1 MAATP
6 PTETCE
12 NLSSVIT
19 LAVSRYMFSDTTST
33 HVHKSRGGA
42 GCEGGGA
49 ASGEPASP
57 AGSEKSCESCNEETA
72 RAAAAADAL
81 KKEQESQEH
90 AFLDL
95 AKVYDW
101 IGLAEALKWN
111 KKLVNVQPLGRWTAL
126 HQAARSGEKQVVEWL
141 LGEGADPTKRTA
153 SGNTVMSLTT
163 RRDIEELLMSAVGV
177 DANCRQK
184 KPAPTMV
191 GGYLPKPEG
200 GNDDDYYW
208 PAPKYKWEQTFA
220 YRRANPEA
228 RVCDI
233 DCDHCRCIVLFF
245 TRQYRKLCWQSRPA
259 SSR

>member
-12 NLSSVIT
+12 SLSSVIT

-33 HVHKSRGGA
+33 HVHKSQGGA
-42 GCEGGGA
+42 GCEGGCA

-57 AGSEKSCESCNEETA
+57 PGSEKSCESFSEETA
-72 RAAAAADAL
+72 RAAAAAEAL
-81 KKEQESQEH
+81 KKLKESKEH

-101 IGLAEALKWN
+101 IGLADALRWN
-111 KKLVNVQPLGRWTAL
+111 KQLVNAQQRGRWTAL
-126 HQAARSGEKQVVEWL
+126 HQAARSGERQVVEWL
-141 LGEGADPTKRTA
+141 LGEGADLNKKSAKGESILSLAKRK
-153 SGNTVMSLTT
+153 
-163 RRDIEELLMSAVGV
+163 DIQELLLKAADVG
-177 DANCRQK
+177 AHHREWK
-184 KPAPTMV
+184 LAPTMV
-191 GGYLPKPEG
+191 GGYLPQREG

-208 PAPKYKWEQTFA
+208 PHKKYDYSQTFA

-233 DCDHCRCIVLFF
+233 VCDDCRCIVLFF
-245 TRQYRKLCWQSRPA
+245 TRQ
-259 SSR
+259 